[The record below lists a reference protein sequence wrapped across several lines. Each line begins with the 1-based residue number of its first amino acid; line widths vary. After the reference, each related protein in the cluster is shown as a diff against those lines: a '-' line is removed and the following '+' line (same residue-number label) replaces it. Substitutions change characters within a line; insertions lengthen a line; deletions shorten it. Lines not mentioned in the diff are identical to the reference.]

1 MTNNFSLA
9 ELTKTNTG
17 LKNQTTDSKILTN
30 LERLAKTFLQ
40 PLRDA
45 LNVPVIVNSGYRSPE
60 VNKAVGGATNS
71 SHLRGLAADIVVR
84 SLTPTELS
92 HYIARSNLPWDSIIC
107 EPSWVHVQIAEES
120 STPRKRLMTAK
131 VIDGK
136 MKYFQGLPA

>member
-1 MTNNFSLA
+1 MTENFSLA
-9 ELTKTNTG
+9 ELTKTKTG

-45 LNVPVIVNSGYRSPE
+45 LNVPVIINSGYRSPE

-84 SLTPTELS
+84 DLTPTELS

-107 EPSWVHVQIAEES
+107 EPSWVHVQIAEEGS
-120 STPRKRLMTAK
+120 EPRKRLMTAK
-131 VIDGK
+131 VVNGK